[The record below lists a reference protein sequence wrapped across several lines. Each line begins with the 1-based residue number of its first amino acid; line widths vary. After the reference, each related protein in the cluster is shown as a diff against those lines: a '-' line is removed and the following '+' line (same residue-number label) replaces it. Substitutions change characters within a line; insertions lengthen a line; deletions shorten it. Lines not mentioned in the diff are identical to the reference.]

1 MSNRRVVV
9 TGLGI
14 LSPVGNDVNSSWNNI
29 IQGLSGV
36 KPITT
41 FDVSDSETK
50 FAATVEVDTSEKLD
64 KKEIRRT
71 DPFIQYGLIASQEC
85 LEDSLVDLDNTD
97 LNRFGVSI
105 GLSLIHI

>member
-50 FAATVEVDTSEKLD
+50 FAATVEIDIEAILD
-64 KKEIRRT
+64 KKEVRRT
-71 DPFIQYGLIASQEC
+71 DPFIQYGLIASKEC
-85 LEDSLVDLDNTD
+85 LEDSQIDLEITD
-97 LNRFGVSI
+97 LNIFSS
-105 GLSLIHI
+105 SLTIFL